1 MSLGW
6 CCGGLSAVQ
15 GIVVLGFEL
24 LILSMVVLVGCY
36 IRGCSLVGVLRTSLR
51 LLGSNCSNV

>member
-1 MSLGW
+1 M
-6 CCGGLSAVQ
+6 Q

-24 LILSMVVLVGCY
+24 LMLSMVVLVGCY

-51 LLGSNCSNV
+51 LLSSNCSNV